1 MRKLL
6 IVALVLAGLA
16 VSGTARAQ
24 KLQKPRPRQG
34 YYVTLGLLGAVEHN
48 REDGEGLGVWGGY
61 ANSLRLGQMITP
73 RLGAGMFI
81 DVGAAKGDDQ
91 ASTIVGAGIEG
102 QLEVIPNLAIRA
114 GVGLGVVALDDLT
127 QEGEALRGVY
137 GSAYTLG
144 VSYDWFFT
152 CRRFTGGWAVTPVA
166 EARVIPGSDISAF
179 AGFVGVELS
188 YWTGLPKN
196 QLELSV
202 AEAYR

>member
-6 IVALVLAGLA
+6 TISLVLAGVASSGLA
-16 VSGTARAQ
+16 GAQ
-24 KLQKPRPRQG
+24 ELQKPRPRQG
-34 YYVTLGLLGAVEHN
+34 YFVTFGVLGAVEHN

-73 RLGAGMFI
+73 RLGAALSI
-81 DVGAAKGDDQ
+81 DVGAAEGDGQ
-91 ASTIVGAGIEG
+91 ASTIVGAGLEG
-102 QLEVIPNLAIRA
+102 QYEVADNLALRA
-114 GVGLGVVALDDLT
+114 GVGLGVIALDDLT
-127 QEGEALRGVY
+127 QDDEPLRGVY
-137 GSAYTLG
+137 GAAYTVG

-179 AGFVGVELS
+179 AAFVGVELS
-188 YWTGLPKN
+188 YWSGLPKN

-202 AEAYR
+202 EEAFR